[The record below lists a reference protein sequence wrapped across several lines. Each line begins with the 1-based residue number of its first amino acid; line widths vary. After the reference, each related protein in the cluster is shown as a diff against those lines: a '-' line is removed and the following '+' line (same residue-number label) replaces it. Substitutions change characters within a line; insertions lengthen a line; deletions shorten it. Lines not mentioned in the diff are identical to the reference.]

1 MNIKDQIAAARALAD
16 AATKG
21 PLLFRGKD
29 STVRQPGPPPY
40 EYGSLVI
47 ARFTEN
53 DDACAEVSEADL
65 DLWLAASTLVPQL
78 ATLLERACELLE
90 KQTGRKI
97 GCECKTCDG
106 DYRRA
111 VDREIDAFLAG
122 EVKP

>member
-1 MNIKDQIAAARALAD
+1 MNIKDQIAAARALRD
-16 AATKG
+16 EWIH
-21 PLLFRGKD
+21 PD
-29 STVRQPGPPPY
+29 NPS
-40 EYGSLVI
+40 YGGCIELIEGEMGWMLES
-47 ARFTEN
+47 
-53 DDACAEVSEADL
+53 
-65 DLWLAASTLVPQL
+65 
-78 ATLLERACELLE
+78 LERACELLE